1 MLVLVVLLMLVLL
14 LVLLVLLVGA
24 LVVLV
29 VMVLLVF
36 PSFTI
41 YMCGCSEMLCNDY
54 SNNYALSIVVGVY
67 TISELICSLYLISV
81 S

>member
-1 MLVLVVLLMLVLL
+1 MLVFVVLLL
-14 LVLLVLLVGA
+14 LVLVLLVGA

-41 YMCGCSEMLCNDY
+41 YMCGCSEVPLCDDY
-54 SNNYALSIVVGVY
+54 SNKYALSIVGGVY
-67 TISELICSLYLISV
+67 TISELICLYSIL
-81 S
+81 